1 MKIVDRVSIPQEEH
15 PEINF
20 VGLLIGPRG
29 NTLKGLEK
37 DTGAKIIIRGKGS
50 VKEGKVGGKA
60 GHPLPGED
68 EPLHAYVTSNNPE
81 SVKKACDK
89 IRDIIRQGIDMPESQ
104 NDLRK
109 NQLRELALLNG
120 TLREGEG
127 PKCSNCGATSH
138 RTWHCPDKPNVTN
151 SVICTVCG
159 GAGHIAKD
167 CRHAFIIKKL
177 YYNFLAQNTI

>member
-1 MKIVDRVSIPQEEH
+1 M
-15 PEINF
+15 
-20 VGLLIGPRG
+20 
-29 NTLKGLEK
+29 
-37 DTGAKIIIRGKGS
+37 IIIIS
-50 VKEGKVGGKA
+50 GKA
-60 GHPLPGED
+60 GLPLPGED

-89 IRDIIRQGIDMPESQ
+89 IKDIIRQGIEMPESQ

-138 RTWHCPDKPNVTN
+138 RTWNCPDKPNVTN
-151 SVICTVCG
+151 NVICTVCG
-159 GAGHIAKD
+159 GAGHISKD
-167 CRHAFIIKKL
+167 CK
-177 YYNFLAQNTI
+177 

>member
-1 MKIVDRVSIPQEEH
+1 MFLQ
-15 PEINF
+15 
-20 VGLLIGPRG
+20 
-29 NTLKGLEK
+29 
-37 DTGAKIIIRGKGS
+37 
-50 VKEGKVGGKA
+50 
-60 GHPLPGED
+60 
-68 EPLHAYVTSNNPE
+68 PLHAYVTSNNPE

-89 IRDIIRQGIDMPESQ
+89 IKDIIRQGIDMPESQ

-109 NQLRELALLNG
+109 MQLRELALLNG

-138 RTWHCPDKPNVTN
+138 RTWNCPDKPNVTN

-167 CRHAFIIKKL
+167 CRLVIQDVYVHS
-177 YYNFLAQNTI
+177 